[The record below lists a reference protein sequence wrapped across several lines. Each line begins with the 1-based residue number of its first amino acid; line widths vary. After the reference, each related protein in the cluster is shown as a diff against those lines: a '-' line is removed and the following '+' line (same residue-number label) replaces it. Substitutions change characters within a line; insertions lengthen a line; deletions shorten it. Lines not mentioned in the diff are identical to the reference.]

1 MAVHSSVLA
10 WGLPWIEKPGLC
22 DSLQGHKESNM
33 IEQLALSLHFL
44 GNSGN
49 NKSEDPDALVYR
61 SLREGFICLF

>member
-1 MAVHSSVLA
+1 
-10 WGLPWIEKPGLC
+10 
-22 DSLQGHKESNM
+22 M